1 MTTSARAAVVETR
14 DGPFTFREIEIEDPR
29 PDEVLVRMVAT
40 GICATDA
47 HVRAQRMAT
56 PLPVVLG
63 HEGAGVVER
72 VGAAVTTV
80 EPGDHVVLSYH
91 SCGRCRPCASSHP
104 AYCDDVWAANFAGA
118 RLDGSNGLH
127 VAQGTEPHGHFFGQS
142 SFATYA
148 LAHRRNTVKVPRDL
162 PLEVMAPLAC
172 GVQTGAGAVL
182 KSLAVPPGASFAV
195 FGVGAVGL
203 ASVMAAR
210 VTGATTIIAVDVDA
224 SRLALARDLGAT
236 HTVNPAE
243 VRDLTGALRA
253 VEARGLEYVL
263 DTSGR
268 PENLDAGVGALAPLG
283 RFGFVAFHE
292 GGGASVD
299 AGRLTLGQSLQGIIQ
314 GDAVSSLLI
323 NDLARLY
330 RAGRFPIDRLLS
342 FYDFLDIDTAFDDAG
357 SGRATKAV
365 LRFAAPRQPPRPTD
379 TP

>member
-1 MTTSARAAVVETR
+1 MTTSARAAVLEAQ
-14 DGPFTFREIEIEDPR
+14 DGPFESRDIEIEDPR

-47 HVRAQRMAT
+47 HVRAQRTAT

-63 HEGAGVVER
+63 HEGGGVVER

-91 SCGRCRPCASSHP
+91 SCGRCKPCMSSHA
-104 AYCDDVWAANFAGA
+104 AYCDNVWAANFAGA

-127 VAQGTEPHGHFFGQS
+127 VAHGTEPHGHFFGQS
-142 SFATYA
+142 SFSTHA
-148 LAHRRNTVKVPRDL
+148 LAHQRNTIKVPRDL
-162 PLEVMAPLAC
+162 PLDVMAPLGC
-172 GVQTGAGAVL
+172 GLQTGAGAVL
-182 KSLAVPPGASFAV
+182 KALAVPAGASFAV

-203 ASVMAAR
+203 AAVMAAH
-210 VTGATTIIAVDVDA
+210 VAGATTIVAVDVDA
-224 SRLALARDLGAT
+224 GR
-236 HTVNPAE
+236 VE
-243 VRDLTGALRA
+243 DLTGTLRT
-253 VEARGLEYVL
+253 VDERGLEYVL

-268 PENLDAGVGALAPLG
+268 AENLDAGVGALAPMG

-292 GGGASVD
+292 GAGAVLD

-323 NDLARLY
+323 NDLAQLY

-342 FYDFLDIDTAFDDAG
+342 FYDFADINTAFEDAG
-357 SGRATKAV
+357 SGRVTKAV
-365 LRFAAPRQPPRPTD
+365 LRFTSPG
-379 TP
+379 

>member
-1 MTTSARAAVVETR
+1 MTTTARAAVLALP
-14 DGPFTFREIEIEDPR
+14 DGPFELRDIEIEDPR

-47 HVRAQRMAT
+47 HVRSRRMAT

-72 VGAAVTTV
+72 VGSAVTSV

-91 SCGRCRPCASSHP
+91 SCGRCKPCVSSHP
-104 AYCDDVWAANFAGA
+104 AYCDDLWAANFAGA

-127 VAQGTEPHGHFFGQS
+127 VAEGVEPHGHFFGQS
-142 SFATYA
+142 SFSTHA
-148 LAHRRNTVKVPRDL
+148 LAHRRNTIRVPRDL
-162 PLEVMAPLAC
+162 PLDVLAPLGC
-172 GVQTGAGAVL
+172 GLQTGAGAVL
-182 KSLAVPPGASFAV
+182 KALAVPAGASFAV

-203 ASVMAAR
+203 AAVMAAR
-210 VTGATTIIAVDVDA
+210 VAGATTVVAVDVDGG
-224 SRLALARDLGAT
+224 RLELARALGAT
-236 HTVNPAE
+236 HLVDP
-243 VRDLTGALRA
+243 VRVEDPTAALRA
-253 VEARGLEYVL
+253 VEERGLEYIL

-268 PENLDAGVGALAPLG
+268 AENLDAGVGALAARG
-283 RFGFVAFHE
+283 KFGFVAFHE
-292 GGGASVD
+292 GAGAVVD

-342 FYDFLDIDTAFDDAG
+342 FYDFADIDAAFEDAG
-357 SGRATKAV
+357 SGRVTKAV
-365 LRFAAPRQPPRPTD
+365 LRFTSPG
-379 TP
+379 

>member
-1 MTTSARAAVVETR
+1 MTTSARAAVLEAQA
-14 DGPFTFREIEIEDPR
+14 GPFEFRDIEIEDPR

-56 PLPVVLG
+56 PLPAVLG

-91 SCGRCRPCASSHP
+91 SCGRCKPCMSSHA
-104 AYCDDVWAANFAGA
+104 AYCDNVWAANFAGA

-127 VAQGTEPHGHFFGQS
+127 VAHGVEPHGHFFGQS
-142 SFATYA
+142 SFATHA
-148 LAHRRNTVKVPRDL
+148 LTHQRNTIKVPRDL
-162 PLEVMAPLAC
+162 PLDVVAPLGC
-172 GVQTGAGAVL
+172 GLQTGAGAVL
-182 KSLAVPPGASFAV
+182 KALAVPAGASFAV

-203 ASVMAAR
+203 AAVMAAH
-210 VTGATTIIAVDVDA
+210 VAGATTIVAVDVDA
-224 SRLALARDLGAT
+224 GRLELARDLGAT
-236 HTVNPAE
+236 HLVNAGQVE
-243 VRDLTGALRA
+243 DLTGALRA
-253 VEARGLEYVL
+253 VDERGLEYVL

-268 PENLDAGVGALAPLG
+268 AENLDAGVGALAPMG

-292 GGGASVD
+292 GSGAMLD

-323 NDLARLY
+323 NNLAQLY

-342 FYDFLDIDTAFDDAG
+342 FYDFADINTAFEDAG
-357 SGRATKAV
+357 SGRVTKAV
-365 LRFAAPRQPPRPTD
+365 LRFTSPG
-379 TP
+379 

>member
-1 MTTSARAAVVETR
+1 MTTSARAAVLEAQ
-14 DGPFTFREIEIEDPR
+14 DGPFEFRDIEIEDPR

-63 HEGAGVVER
+63 HEGGGVVER

-91 SCGRCRPCASSHP
+91 SCGHCKPCMSSHA
-104 AYCDDVWAANFAGA
+104 AYCDNVWAANFAGA
-118 RLDGSNGLH
+118 RLDGSNGLR
-127 VAQGTEPHGHFFGQS
+127 VAHGAEPHGHFFGQS
-142 SFATYA
+142 SFSTHA
-148 LAHRRNTVKVPRDL
+148 LTHQRNTIKVPRDL
-162 PLEVMAPLAC
+162 PLDVMAPLGC
-172 GVQTGAGAVL
+172 GLQTGAGAVL
-182 KSLAVPPGASFAV
+182 KALAVPAGASFAV

-203 ASVMAAR
+203 AAVMAAH
-210 VTGATTIIAVDVDA
+210 VAGATTIVAVDVDA
-224 SRLALARDLGAT
+224 GRLELARDLGAT
-236 HTVNPAE
+236 HLVNPGKVE
-243 VRDLTGALRA
+243 DLTDALRT
-253 VEARGLEYVL
+253 VDERGLEYVL

-268 PENLDAGVGALAPLG
+268 AENLDAGVGALAPLG

-292 GGGASVD
+292 GAGAMLD

-323 NDLARLY
+323 NDLAQLY

-342 FYDFLDIDTAFDDAG
+342 FYDFADINTAFEDAG
-357 SGRATKAV
+357 SGRVTKAI
-365 LRFAAPRQPPRPTD
+365 LRFTSPG
-379 TP
+379 